1 MNRFAHDIEATITAE
16 KSVSRE
22 ELERL
27 AEEILDVLIE
37 STKLVAMGP
46 AVSADFG
53 QSSIS
58 VLVTVE
64 ASSPSEVSEKKRSV
78 EALIEKTAN
87 SFRLTN
93 SSTSSTVLVGA

>member
-1 MNRFAHDIEATITAE
+1 MNRPAHDIETTITVE

-37 STKLVAMGP
+37 SAKLVAMGP

-58 VLVTVE
+58 VLFTVE
-64 ASSPSEVSEKKRSV
+64 ASSPSEVSEKERFV

-93 SSTSSTVLVGA
+93 SSTSSARLVGA